1 MRPVVEKKKL
11 EIRHIIYII
20 IIVICI
26 IAIGIAV
33 YMQYFKDEKLGVIF
47 GITSEE
53 EDEEVNKLKEDF
65 LGIFTNDLSSNEKYE
80 GNINKIKEDLDIVT
94 TTYNI
99 EKQEKNYSMDL
110 KIPGF
115 NINSDEAKAINIKIR
130 DVYKNKA
137 KNVELSKSEDKI
149 IYNVRYKAYENNN
162 ILSLVIISEL
172 KEGDKNQRI
181 VMQTFNYDLQNNK
194 TVDIESLLLKN
205 NIDKKIANSK
215 IKEEIDKSQ
224 EQNNKLKELGY
235 DVNVRESSSEDYKIE
250 NAKVF
255 FIGEKGYLY
264 IVYPYG
270 NKELT
275 TQMDIIIL
283 K

>member
-94 TTYNI
+94 TTYNL

-215 IKEEIDKSQ
+215 IREEIDKSQ

-235 DVNVRESSSEDYKIE
+235 DVNVRDSSSEDYKIE

>member
-20 IIVICI
+20 IIIICI
-26 IAIGIAV
+26 IAIGVAV

-47 GITSEE
+47 GITSDE

-65 LGIFTNDLSSNEKYE
+65 LGIFTNELASNEKYE

-99 EKQEKNYSMDL
+99 EKQEKNYLMDL

-137 KNVELSKSEDKI
+137 QNVELSKGEDKI

-194 TVDIESLLLKN
+194 TVDIESLLQKN

-275 TQMDIIIL
+275 SQMDIIIL

>member
-235 DVNVRESSSEDYKIE
+235 DVNVRDSSSEDYKIE

>member
-115 NINSDEAKAINIKIR
+115 NINSDEAKEINIRIR
-130 DVYKNKA
+130 DIYKNKA
-137 KNVELSKSEDKI
+137 ESVQASKGEDKI

-162 ILSLVIISEL
+162 IISLVIISEL

-181 VMQTFNYDLQNNK
+181 VMQTFNYDLKNNRI
-194 TVDIESLLLKN
+194 VDIENILQKN
-205 NIDKKIANSK
+205 NIDKKTADIK

-224 EQNNKLKELGY
+224 EQNIKLKELGY
-235 DVNVRESSSEDYKIE
+235 DVDVRDSSSEEYKIE

-255 FIGEKGYLY
+255 FMGEKGYIY

-275 TQMDIIIL
+275 SQMDIIIL

>member
-224 EQNNKLKELGY
+224 EQNNK
-235 DVNVRESSSEDYKIE
+235 
-250 NAKVF
+250 
-255 FIGEKGYLY
+255 
-264 IVYPYG
+264 
-270 NKELT
+270 
-275 TQMDIIIL
+275 
-283 K
+283 